1 MEDNKS
7 NAKKPYWLGHRGRL
21 RRRVAS
27 GNPDVVRPY
36 EIIET
41 VLFYAVPRMDVSG
54 IARDLIDAFGSVD
67 AVLNADRE
75 RLMAVPGVTRRMA
88 DCLLAT
94 GELVEAYINIKQ
106 ENQFRIWRFEDMQS
120 FLKVHFG
127 AVRTTQLWAIY
138 TDHDERVVGCMKIA
152 DSLLVNARAREILE
166 NVLAL
171 EARYVYVAAFYGP
184 EPLELYEEEARSIA
198 ALSEALTLIGVT
210 LMDYLMIGEERII
223 SLCMTGR
230 MSRAGENPETARL
243 RERYV
248 ERQ

>member
-106 ENQFRIWRFEDMQS
+106 ENQFR
-120 FLKVHFG
+120 
-127 AVRTTQLWAIY
+127 
-138 TDHDERVVGCMKIA
+138 MKIA

-243 RERYV
+243 RERYA
-248 ERQ
+248 ERR